1 MLPPIVSIVVAFLV
15 SAFFVLWSKNMPIYQ
30 YFSALQKLISI
41 IVSES
46 FSNPIKFMEVM
57 VYSTPLLF
65 CAIAHTLC
73 FHGGMFN
80 IGVEGQFM
88 MGMVAAGILGQLK
101 GIPAPIHITLIL
113 LGGILCGGL
122 WAALPGF
129 LKATRGINE
138 VVVCI
143 MTNFVAMHILN
154 YVALRSSIAERDA
167 TATFTIQPSAFIARF
182 VPTSRFNV
190 SSIVVV
196 VLAVAVYLLLFRTKQ
211 GYQIRAVG
219 LNESAARA
227 GGIYTSKILVFALT
241 LSGVIA
247 GIGGVFHVAGVQQR
261 LNSVTAFPGYGMDA
275 IAIALLSNKNP
286 IACIFVAILFGALRN
301 SSRMFQIEGIPK
313 DIVYVIQ
320 AIIIF
325 FVAADFVARI
335 NRRTRREES

>member
-1 MLPPIVSIVVAFLV
+1 MLPPVVSIAVAFLV
-15 SAFFVLWSKNMPIYQ
+15 SAFFVLWSRNMPVYQ
-30 YFSALQKLISI
+30 YFTALYKLVSI
-41 IVSES
+41 IVTES
-46 FSNPIKFMEVM
+46 FQTPDKFMEVM

-88 MGMVAAGILGQLK
+88 MGMTAAGILGQLK
-101 GIPAPIHITLIL
+101 GIPAPVHIVIIF
-113 LGGILCGGL
+113 LGGILAGGL
-122 WAALPGF
+122 WAALPGI
-129 LKATRGINE
+129 LKAIRGINE
-138 VVVCI
+138 VVICI
-143 MTNFVAMHILN
+143 MTNFIAMHILN
-154 YVALRSSIAERDA
+154 FVALRSSISDREA
-167 TATFTIQPSAFIARF
+167 TATFIIQPSAFIPRF
-182 VPTSRFNV
+182 VSISRFNV
-190 SSIVVV
+190 SSVVVV
-196 VLAVAVYLLLFRTKQ
+196 VLAAAVYLLLFRTRQ

-227 GGIYTSKILVFALT
+227 GGIYASRILVFALT

-247 GIGGVFHVAGVQQR
+247 GMGGALHVAGVQQR

-286 IACIFVAILFGALRN
+286 AACIFVAILFGALRG

-313 DIVYVIQ
+313 DVVYVIQ

-325 FVAADFVARI
+325 FVAADFVVRVSQKAR
-335 NRRTRREES
+335 RKKS